1 VTDLIGEPSGCKQ
14 ISNMDCAVQ
23 STCAFTF
30 PYKGLDKGSRAFRA
44 FVRPSPT
51 VIAGKPKQYGFD
63 MESGTFT
70 LRMIPFQPDPP
81 DDAPTE
87 IFLPAYL
94 FHDGKLN
101 LLGSSGRCELYRSI
115 QVLRWWHCGTGEQT
129 LMVQRAGASPTCRYI
144 LNSLR
149 NLRLDVW

>member
-1 VTDLIGEPSGCKQ
+1 MLIPYGLSAGRIKPARLPSSELFVLGKISDVPQKKLVTNIRWLSLKCFFAS
-14 ISNMDCAVQ
+14 SNTNCAVQ

-63 MESGTFT
+63 VESGTFT
-70 LRMIPFQPDPP
+70 LRMIPFQPVPP

-101 LLGSSGRCELYRSI
+101 LFGFFGP
-115 QVLRWWHCGTGEQT
+115 V
-129 LMVQRAGASPTCRYI
+129 
-144 LNSLR
+144 
-149 NLRLDVW
+149 